1 MERKMASE
9 LILLLAPQPGALAI
23 AVVADLAIGD
33 PAYRLHPVRLIGDAL
48 VNIEKW
54 LRAIRAEGYGGGCV
68 LFVSLAAVSV
78 APVALVLQA
87 VLAVSG
93 SLAWIVHAFIVY
105 SLLALG
111 DLLRHVWR
119 VEDALTRKDPGAARQ
134 AVAMLVGRDTDRMDP
149 AACRRAAI
157 ESMSE
162 NLTDG
167 FVSALF
173 WYGLAGLPGLVI
185 FKVVSTLDSMV
196 GFRTARYLR
205 FGWCG
210 ARLDDAMNY
219 VPARLA
225 CGLIAAVAVAV
236 PACSSR
242 KAWTV
247 ALTQH
252 AVVPSPNSGWSEAA
266 MAGAIQRRL
275 IGPLWNRGELV
286 TDIWLGD
293 PADPPAATSGD
304 VVRAAAVTLAS
315 GLAAATLVEGMLL
328 LRL

>member
-1 MERKMASE
+1 MEREMASE
-9 LILLLAPQPGALAI
+9 LTSLIAPQPVALAI
-23 AVVADLAIGD
+23 AVVADLALGD
-33 PAYRLHPVRLIGDAL
+33 PPYRLHPVRLIGDAL

-54 LRAIRAEGYGGGCV
+54 LRAIGAGGYGGGVV
-68 LFVSLAAVSV
+68 LFVSLAVLSV
-78 APVALVLQA
+78 AVVVLMLRISL
-87 VLAVSG
+87 LAFN
-93 SLAWIVHAFIVY
+93 SLAWIVHTFILY

-111 DLLRHVWR
+111 DLLRHAWR
-119 VEDALTRKDPGAARQ
+119 VEDALTHKDLGAARH
-134 AVAMLVGRDTDRMDP
+134 AVAMLVGRDTDRMDS

-173 WYGLAGLPGLVI
+173 WYGLAGLPGLVL
-185 FKVVSTLDSMV
+185 FKVVSTMDSMV
-196 GFRTARYLR
+196 GFKTAEYLR

-219 VPARLA
+219 LPARFVG
-225 CGLIAAVAVAV
+225 GLIAAVAVAV
-236 PACSSR
+236 PACSAR

-252 AVVPSPNSGWSEAA
+252 AVLPSPNSGWSEAA

-275 IGPLWNRGELV
+275 VGPLWSRGELV

-293 PADPPAATSGD
+293 PQDPPAGTRD
-304 VVRAAAVTLAS
+304 DLRRAAVLTLAA
-315 GLAAATLVEGMLL
+315 GLVAAFLVEGILL
-328 LRL
+328 S

>member
-1 MERKMASE
+1 MEREMASD
-9 LILLLAPQPGALAI
+9 LTSLLAPQPVALAI
-23 AVVADLAIGD
+23 AVFADLALGD
-33 PAYRLHPVRLIGDAL
+33 PPYRLHPVRLIGDAL

-54 LRAIRAEGYGGGCV
+54 LRAMGAEGYGGGGV
-68 LFVSLAAVSV
+68 LFVSLAVLSV
-78 APVALVLQA
+78 AVVALMLRMS
-87 VLAVSG
+87 LMVSN
-93 SLAWIVHAFIVY
+93 SLAWIVHTFILY

-119 VEDALTRKDPGAARQ
+119 VEDALTRKDLAAARQ
-134 AVAMLVGRDTDRMDP
+134 AVAMLVGRDTDRMDS

-173 WYGLAGLPGLVI
+173 WYGLAGLPGLVL
-185 FKVVSTLDSMV
+185 FKVVSTMDSMV
-196 GFRTARYLR
+196 GFKTVEYLR

-210 ARLDDAMNY
+210 ARLDDAMNF
-219 VPARLA
+219 VPARLVG
-225 CGLIAAVAVAV
+225 GLIAAVAAAV

-247 ALTQH
+247 ALAQH
-252 AVVPSPNSGWSEAA
+252 AVLPSPNSGWSEAA

-275 IGPLWNRGELV
+275 VGPLWNRGKLV
-286 TDIWLGD
+286 TDVWLGD
-293 PADPPAATSGD
+293 PQDPPAGTTD
-304 VVRAAAVTLAS
+304 DLMRAAILTLGG
-315 GLAAATLVEGMLL
+315 GLVAALLVEGILL
-328 LRL
+328 S

>member
-1 MERKMASE
+1 MEREMASD
-9 LILLLAPQPGALAI
+9 LMSLLAPQPMALAT

-33 PAYRLHPVRLIGDAL
+33 PAYRLHPVRLIGNAL
-48 VNIEKW
+48 VSIEKW
-54 LRAIRAEGYGGGCV
+54 LRAQGADGYGGGIA
-68 LFVSLAAVSV
+68 LFAILAVVSV
-78 APVALVLQA
+78 AIVSIVLWTSQA
-87 VLAVSG
+87 AS
-93 SLAWIVHAFIVY
+93 SSFAWIVHTFALY

-119 VEDALTRKDPGAARQ
+119 VEVALTRKDLSAARR
-134 AVAMLVGRDTDRMDP
+134 AVSMLVGRDTDRMDP
-149 AACRRAAI
+149 AGCRRAAI

-173 WYGLAGLPGLVI
+173 WYAIGGLPGLVI
-185 FKVVSTLDSMV
+185 FKVVSTMDSMI
-196 GFRTARYLR
+196 GFKTPPYLR

-210 ARLDDAMNY
+210 ARLDDVMNY

-225 CGLIAAVAVAV
+225 CALIAAAAVVV

-252 AVVPSPNSGWSEAA
+252 GALPSPNSGWSEAA

-275 IGPLWNRGELV
+275 VGPLWNRGELV
-286 TDIWLGD
+286 TEVWVGD
-293 PADPPAATSGD
+293 PRDPPAGTRDDFMRAAIVTLVGG
-304 VVRAAAVTLAS
+304 VAAAV
-315 GLAAATLVEGMLL
+315 LVESIL
-328 LRL
+328 LR

>member
-1 MERKMASE
+1 MEREMASE
-9 LILLLAPQPGALAI
+9 LMSLLAPQPGALAV
-23 AVVADLAIGD
+23 AVITDLAIGD

-48 VNIEKW
+48 VNIERW
-54 LRAIRAEGYGGGCV
+54 LRAIGAEGYVGGSV
-68 LFVSLAAVSV
+68 LFVSLA
-78 APVALVLQA
+78 
-87 VLAVSG
+87 VLAVAAVAFTLRLSLMASN
-93 SLAWIVHAFIVY
+93 SLAWIVHTFILY

-119 VEDALTRKDPGAARQ
+119 VEDALARKDVGAARK
-134 AVAMLVGRDTDRMDP
+134 AVAMLVGRDTDRMDS
-149 AACRRAAI
+149 AACRRTAI

-173 WYGLAGLPGLVI
+173 WYGLAGLPGLVT
-185 FKVVSTLDSMV
+185 FKVVSTMDSMV
-196 GFRTARYLR
+196 GFKTAEYLR

-219 VPARLA
+219 APARLVG
-225 CGLIAAVAVAV
+225 GLIAAVAVVV

-247 ALTQH
+247 AVAQH
-252 AVVPSPNSGWSEAA
+252 AILPSPNSGWSEAA

-275 IGPLWNRGELV
+275 VGPLWNRGELV
-286 TDIWLGD
+286 TDVWLGD
-293 PADPPAATSGD
+293 PQDPPAGTRDDLMRAAVLTSGGGLL
-304 VVRAAAVTLAS
+304 AVL
-315 GLAAATLVEGMLL
+315 LVEGILL
-328 LRL
+328 S

>member
-1 MERKMASE
+1 MEREMASD
-9 LILLLAPQPGALAI
+9 LTSLLAPQPVALAI
-23 AVVADLAIGD
+23 AVFADLALGD
-33 PAYRLHPVRLIGDAL
+33 PPYRLHPVRLIGDAL

-54 LRAIRAEGYGGGCV
+54 LRAIGAEGYGGGGV
-68 LFVSLAAVSV
+68 LFASLAVLSIAV
-78 APVALVLQA
+78 VALMLR
-87 VLAVSG
+87 LPLMVSN
-93 SLAWIVHAFIVY
+93 SLAWIVHTFILY

-119 VEDALTRKDPGAARQ
+119 VEDALTRKDLGTARQ
-134 AVAMLVGRDTDRMDP
+134 AVALLVGRDTNRMDS

-173 WYGLAGLPGLVI
+173 WYGVAGLPGLVL
-185 FKVVSTLDSMV
+185 FKVVSTMDSMV
-196 GFRTARYLR
+196 GFKTSEYLR

-219 VPARLA
+219 VPARLVG
-225 CGLIAAVAVAV
+225 GLIAAVAVAV

-252 AVVPSPNSGWSEAA
+252 AVLPSPNSGWSEAA

-275 IGPLWNRGELV
+275 VGPLWNRGKLV
-286 TDIWLGD
+286 TDVWLGD
-293 PADPPAATSGD
+293 PQDPPAGTRD
-304 VVRAAAVTLAS
+304 DLMRAAILTLGG
-315 GLAAATLVEGMLL
+315 GLVAALLVGGILSS
-328 LRL
+328 

>member
-9 LILLLAPQPGALAI
+9 LMLVLAPQPGPLAA

-33 PAYRLHPVRLIGDAL
+33 PVYRLHPVRLIGHAL
-48 VNIEKW
+48 VNFEKW
-54 LRAIRAEGYGGGCV
+54 LRVIGAEGYGGGCV
-68 LFVSLAAVSV
+68 LFVSLTVVSV
-78 APVALVLQA
+78 ATVALVLWA
-87 VLAVSG
+87 ALAASA
-93 SLAWIVHAFIVY
+93 SLPWIVHTFVLY

-119 VEDALTRKDPGAARQ
+119 VEDALTRKDLGAARR

-185 FKVVSTLDSMV
+185 FKVVSTMDSMV
-196 GFRTARYLR
+196 GFKTARYLR

-210 ARLDDAMNY
+210 ARLDDVMNY

-225 CGLIAAVAVAV
+225 CGLIAAVAIAV
-236 PACSSR
+236 PACSPR
-242 KAWTV
+242 KAWSV
-247 ALTQH
+247 ALAQH

-275 IGPLWNRGELV
+275 IGSLWNRGELV

-293 PADPPAATSGD
+293 PHDPPAGTRD
-304 VVRAAAVTLAS
+304 DLMRAATVTLGA
-315 GLAAATLVEGMLL
+315 GLAAASLVECILL
-328 LRL
+328 F

>member
-1 MERKMASE
+1 
-9 LILLLAPQPGALAI
+9 
-23 AVVADLAIGD
+23 
-33 PAYRLHPVRLIGDAL
+33 
-48 VNIEKW
+48 
-54 LRAIRAEGYGGGCV
+54 
-68 LFVSLAAVSV
+68 
-78 APVALVLQA
+78 
-87 VLAVSG
+87 
-93 SLAWIVHAFIVY
+93 
-105 SLLALG
+105 LALG

-119 VEDALTRKDPGAARQ
+119 VEDALTRKDLGTARQ
-134 AVAMLVGRDTDRMDP
+134 AVALLVGRDTNRMDS

-173 WYGLAGLPGLVI
+173 WYGVAGLPGLVL
-185 FKVVSTLDSMV
+185 FKVVSTMDSMV
-196 GFRTARYLR
+196 GFKTSEYLR

-219 VPARLA
+219 VPARLVG
-225 CGLIAAVAVAV
+225 GLIAAVAVAV

-252 AVVPSPNSGWSEAA
+252 AVLPSPNSGWSEAA

-275 IGPLWNRGELV
+275 VGPLWNRGKLV
-286 TDIWLGD
+286 TDVWLGD
-293 PADPPAATSGD
+293 PQDPPAGTRD
-304 VVRAAAVTLAS
+304 DLMRAAILTLGG
-315 GLAAATLVEGMLL
+315 GLVAALLVGGILSS
-328 LRL
+328 

>member
-1 MERKMASE
+1 MASD
-9 LILLLAPQPGALAI
+9 LTSLLAPQPVALAI
-23 AVVADLAIGD
+23 AVFADLALGD
-33 PAYRLHPVRLIGDAL
+33 PPYRLHPVRLIGDAL

-54 LRAIRAEGYGGGCV
+54 LRAIGAEGYGGGGV
-68 LFVSLAAVSV
+68 LFVSLAVLSIAV
-78 APVALVLQA
+78 VALMLR
-87 VLAVSG
+87 LPLMVSN
-93 SLAWIVHAFIVY
+93 SLAWIVHTFILY

-119 VEDALTRKDPGAARQ
+119 VEDALTRKDLGTARQ
-134 AVAMLVGRDTDRMDP
+134 AVALLVGRDTNRMDS

-173 WYGLAGLPGLVI
+173 WYGVAGLPGLVL
-185 FKVVSTLDSMV
+185 FKVVSTMDSMV
-196 GFRTARYLR
+196 GFKTSEYLR

-219 VPARLA
+219 VPARLVG
-225 CGLIAAVAVAV
+225 GLIAAVAVAV

-252 AVVPSPNSGWSEAA
+252 AVLPSPNSGWSEAA

-275 IGPLWNRGELV
+275 VGPLWNRGKLV
-286 TDIWLGD
+286 TDVWLGD
-293 PADPPAATSGD
+293 PQDPPAGTRD
-304 VVRAAAVTLAS
+304 DLMRAAILTLGG
-315 GLAAATLVEGMLL
+315 GLVAALLVGGILSS
-328 LRL
+328 

>member
-1 MERKMASE
+1 MASE
-9 LILLLAPQPGALAI
+9 LTSLLAPQPVALAI
-23 AVVADLAIGD
+23 AVLADLALGD
-33 PAYRLHPVRLIGDAL
+33 PPYRLHPIRLIGDAL

-54 LRAIRAEGYGGGCV
+54 LRAIGAEGYGGGGV
-68 LFVSLAAVSV
+68 LFVTLAVLSV
-78 APVALVLQA
+78 AVVAFMLQLSLVA
-87 VLAVSG
+87 SN
-93 SLAWIVHAFIVY
+93 SLAWIMHTFILY

-119 VEDALTRKDPGAARQ
+119 VEGALTRKDLGAARQ
-134 AVAMLVGRDTDRMDP
+134 AAAMLVGRDTERMDS

-173 WYGLAGLPGLVI
+173 WYGLAGLPGLVL
-185 FKVVSTLDSMV
+185 FKVVSTMDSMV
-196 GFRTARYLR
+196 GFKTAEYLR

-219 VPARLA
+219 LPARLVG
-225 CGLIAAVAVAV
+225 GLIAALAAAV

-252 AVVPSPNSGWSEAA
+252 AALPSPNSGWSEAA

-275 IGPLWNRGELV
+275 VGPLWYHGDLV

-293 PADPPAATSGD
+293 PQDAPAETRD
-304 VVRAAAVTLAS
+304 DLMRALVLTLGA
-315 GLAAATLVEGMLL
+315 GLAAALLVEGILL
-328 LRL
+328 S

>member
-1 MERKMASE
+1 MEREMASE
-9 LILLLAPQPGALAI
+9 LTSLLAPQPVALAI
-23 AVVADLAIGD
+23 AVLADLTLGD
-33 PAYRLHPVRLIGDAL
+33 PPYRLHPVRLIGDVL

-54 LRAIRAEGYGGGCV
+54 LRAIGAEGYGGGGM

-78 APVALVLQA
+78 AVVAFLLRMSLMA
-87 VLAVSG
+87 SS
-93 SLAWIVHAFIVY
+93 SLAGIVHTFILY

-119 VEDALTRKDPGAARQ
+119 VEDALTHKDLGAARQ
-134 AVAMLVGRDTDRMDP
+134 AAAMLVGRDTGRMDS
-149 AACRRAAI
+149 AACRRTAI

-167 FVSALF
+167 FASALF
-173 WYGLAGLPGLVI
+173 WYGLAGLPGLVL
-185 FKVVSTLDSMV
+185 FKVVSTMDSMV
-196 GFRTARYLR
+196 GFKTAEYLR

-219 VPARLA
+219 VPARLVG
-225 CGLIAAVAVAV
+225 GLIAAVAVAV
-236 PACSSR
+236 PSCSSQ

-252 AVVPSPNSGWSEAA
+252 AVLPSPNSGWSEAA

-275 IGPLWNRGELV
+275 VGPLWNRGELV
-286 TDIWLGD
+286 TDVWLGD
-293 PADPPAATSGD
+293 PQDPPAGTRD
-304 VVRAAAVTLAS
+304 DLMRAAALTLVG
-315 GLAAATLVEGMLL
+315 GLVAALLVEGILL
-328 LRL
+328 S